1 VPRVASSISNAILA
15 QQGQLFLWV
24 PVCLGLGIAWF
35 FSLKSEPQ
43 QSVYWALAVPLVLS
57 PAFARFD
64 YVGRAIVI
72 GVCAVALGFVLAAVR
87 SYSVGEVR
95 LGFRYYGPVQGRI
108 IAIDKSASDAVR
120 LTLDQVVLFN
130 QRPSRTPAR
139 VRIALHGD
147 QDHFAPV
154 IGETILAT
162 ANLSPPSGPVEPGG
176 FDFQRHAWFQKLGA
190 VGYTRIPVMV
200 LAPADDRLFV
210 TRLRQRISNH
220 IRTVL
225 PDKSGGFAMAVV
237 TGDRSGIDQAS
248 LDSLRASNLAHL
260 LAISGLH
267 MGMLTGFVFALVR
280 GGLALVPSVSM
291 RLPSKKIAALVALLV
306 ASLYLAMSGGAIA
319 TERAY
324 VMVVVALVAILFDR
338 RAISLRAVAVAAII
352 ILVRTPE
359 ALLSP
364 GFQMSFAATT
374 ALVAVF
380 SALRDLEWRVGPKW
394 LRPIL
399 ATVLSSAVAG
409 LATAPIGAA
418 TFNQVSQMGLIAN
431 VLSVPVMGIVVVPG
445 GVLAALLAPFGAD
458 WIGFEIMGFGLDWIM
473 SVSDWVAG
481 FKYAV
486 RMIPQPDRPVL
497 PLLVLGALWAA
508 FWRGRLRF
516 AGVGSVLVAGVLWL
530 QTERPYILISDNGG
544 LVGVMTDE
552 GRALS
557 KSRGSG
563 FIASVWLENDGNAAT
578 QEDANILWKDQILH
592 VTGKKTVENLTD
604 CAGQD
609 LLVVNAEP
617 PLDLPC
623 TVISPAY
630 LRQTGSISISK
641 TGEIRTTRQVHG
653 ARMWHPWTKD
663 Q

>member
-1 VPRVASSISNAILA
+1 
-15 QQGQLFLWV
+15 
-24 PVCLGLGIAWF
+24 
-35 FSLKSEPQ
+35 
-43 QSVYWALAVPLVLS
+43 
-57 PAFARFD
+57 
-64 YVGRAIVI
+64 
-72 GVCAVALGFVLAAVR
+72 
-87 SYSVGEVR
+87 
-95 LGFRYYGPVQGRI
+95 
-108 IAIDKSASDAVR
+108 
-120 LTLDQVVLFN
+120 
-130 QRPSRTPAR
+130 
-139 VRIALHGD
+139 
-147 QDHFAPV
+147 
-154 IGETILAT
+154 
-162 ANLSPPSGPVEPGG
+162 
-176 FDFQRHAWFQKLGA
+176 
-190 VGYTRIPVMV
+190 
-200 LAPADDRLFV
+200 
-210 TRLRQRISNH
+210 
-220 IRTVL
+220 
-225 PDKSGGFAMAVV
+225 
-237 TGDRSGIDQAS
+237 
-248 LDSLRASNLAHL
+248 
-260 LAISGLH
+260 
-267 MGMLTGFVFALVR
+267 
-280 GGLALVPSVSM
+280 
-291 RLPSKKIAALVALLV
+291 
-306 ASLYLAMSGGAIA
+306 MSGGAIA

-497 PLLVLGALWAA
+497 PLLVLGALWAV

-544 LVGVMTDE
+544 LVGVMTDK

-578 QEDANILWKDQILH
+578 QEDANMLWKDQILH

-617 PLDLPC
+617 PSDLPC

-641 TGEIRTTRQVHG
+641 TGEIRSTRQVHG